1 MSMEEL
7 AEEYRHSA
15 ALCRERV
22 RELRAQLETAPAS
35 ETERLLLRRRI
46 SILVTMAADTAAIAG
61 YLKHY
66 YGRTKRRGDH
76 SLRTGDGI
84 SDAARDPEARL
95 LNVALR
101 EELTERQAQ
110 MVRMYYI
117 EQHTMRDIAGMLG
130 VNIST
135 VSRTLAAARKRLKR
149 CLKYAS
155 RTLLRAED

>member
-1 MSMEEL
+1 METTV
-7 AEEYRHSA
+7 Y
-15 ALCRERV
+15 ER
-22 RELRAQLETAPAS
+22 
-35 ETERLLLRRRI
+35 ETEYQTLRG
-46 SILVTMAADTAAIAG
+46 ILKRADSSGGT
-61 YLKHY
+61 
-66 YGRTKRRGDH
+66 
-76 SLRTGDGI
+76 
-84 SDAARDPEARL
+84 ARL